1 MKHHLDIPDLPIRAF
16 RSLGGR
22 LLTLE
27 GKGDA
32 PDPPDYT
39 GAAIATA
46 QGNADAARIAAKA
59 NRVDQYTPYGSL
71 TYYNPTSNQFNQAG
85 YDAAMRTYGDQLSKY
100 NASLSQPQRD
110 PIVPG
115 MANLPGYGGTGSAG
129 VAPTMPTREQFMSG
143 YDPDRW
149 AVRVDL
155 SPEQQRLLDANNKTS
170 LGLAQLQGQGLDY
183 VRNMISKPF
192 DTSLLPAQT
201 VNAGETAQDALLR
214 RLQPQLD
221 QQNESLRSRLANQ
234 GITLGSDA
242 YTSEM
247 RNQAMREN
255 DLRLAAAV
263 RGIDVGNQARQQSLQ
278 EQAFLRN
285 EPINTL
291 NAVRTGSQVTLPQF
305 GSVPQQATT
314 AGPDL
319 LGAANSQYGA
329 AMSAHN
335 ADQAANAGMWGGLFN
350 IGGAALGSPWLGS
363 AMGYGK

>member
-1 MKHHLDIPDLPIRAF
+1 MNDLHHLEIPNLPHRAF
-16 RSLGGR
+16 RAMGGR
-22 LLTLE
+22 LLSLE
-27 GKGDA
+27 GGGKGDA

-59 NRVDQYTPYGSL
+59 NRVDQYTPYGSM
-71 TYYNPTSNQFNQAG
+71 TYYNPTSNKMNQAG
-85 YDAAMRTYGDQLSKY
+85 YDAAMRSYYDQKSKY
-100 NASLSQPQRD
+100 DQQMKAQEGQKFQQQL
-110 PIVPG
+110 
-115 MANLPGYGGTGSAG
+115 
-129 VAPTMPTREQFMSG
+129 VAPTAPKQEDFMTG

-149 AVRVDL
+149 ALRVDL
-155 SPEQQRLLDANNKTS
+155 SPEQQKLLDANNQTS
-170 LGLAQLQGQGLDY
+170 LGLAQLQGKGLDY
-183 VRNMISKPF
+183 VENMISKPF

-201 VNAGETAQDALLR
+201 INAGETAQDAILR

-242 YTSEM
+242 YSAEM
-247 RNQAMREN
+247 RDQAMREN
-255 DLRLAAAV
+255 DLRTAAAI
-263 RGIDVGNQARQQSLQ
+263 RGIDVGNQARQQSMQ

-305 GSVPQQATT
+305 GSVPTQATT

-319 LGAANSQYGA
+319 LGAASMQH
-329 AMSAHN
+329 SAEMQ
-335 ADQAANAGMWGGLFN
+335 AYSAEQAANAGMWGGLFN
-350 IGGAALGSPWLGS
+350 LGGAALMSPWIG
-363 AMGYGK
+363 AKK